1 MLLLLI
7 VLISKDDNATSD
19 NLPDNENLLTNYFH
33 QTFSS
38 LQVLFPIKSIYLD
51 FGMLCFS

>member
-1 MLLLLI
+1 MLPLKK